1 MPPRE
6 VAPPGGGRSLRASR
20 MTTADDHGKEVRPMR
35 ASSDSTETS
44 RRSPRST
51 KPAGTHV
58 TRAAKTRAENEASVE
73 VRKSSIQGR
82 GVFARRAIEE
92 EEQIIEYL
100 GERISHEE
108 ATSRYDDES
117 VRRHH
122 TFLFTVDDDVCVDG
136 SRGGNEAR
144 FINHS
149 CDPNAYALI
158 QKKRIFIRALRA
170 IAPGEEILYD
180 YWYSTDPDYTE
191 EDLRRLYPCR
201 CGAESC
207 RGTLAAPPKPRK
219 KARTKAKRTQH
230 RNGSR

>member
-1 MPPRE
+1 
-6 VAPPGGGRSLRASR
+6 
-20 MTTADDHGKEVRPMR
+20 MR
-35 ASSDSTETS
+35 ASADTTETS
-44 RRSPRST
+44 QARRSTRST
-51 KPAGTHV
+51 RPTSPASTHL
-58 TRAAKTRAENEASVE
+58 TRAAKTRAESEASVE
-73 VRKSSIQGR
+73 VRKSAIQGR

-158 QKKRIFIRALRA
+158 QKKRIFIRALRS

-180 YWYSTDPDYTE
+180 YWYSTDPDYTD

-201 CGAESC
+201 CGAEKC
-207 RGTLAAPPKPRK
+207 RGTLAAPLKK
-219 KARTKAKRTQH
+219 KARSKAKRAHH